1 MTKTKREYP
10 CDDWW
15 WIDPELGG
23 NPSKVKN
30 RTTRSLEK
38 GIESLK
44 FAMKWTDYNSEEC
57 IRYNQLYNDQRRLDL
72 LCEELEDR
80 KINPREGD
88 IF

>member
-1 MTKTKREYP
+1 MSNLKREYP
-10 CDDWW
+10 CNDWW

-30 RTTRSLEK
+30 RTTRALEK
-38 GIESLK
+38 GIESCK
-44 FAMKWTDYNSEEC
+44 FAMKWTSDSE
-57 IRYNQLYNDQRRLDL
+57 QLEKDQKRLDA